1 MRKLNFIALS
11 LLATLTVSCSGSKG
25 KAIEAATKYGE
36 SYICTLVP
44 GTKIKT
50 FENRLGIKESD
61 VIFIK
66 GEQKKISYAAELAME
81 NYKFSTDRRHDRKTD
96 IIRHLNS
103 ASLDA
108 LGCGD
113 VGEGFYVVPIY
124 FIFGSENIELADIKI
139 IVSKDLKVLNQP
151 IDMDDINSR
160 WDESGERI
168 YPEIDF

>member
-1 MRKLNFIALS
+1 MKKLNFIALS
-11 LLATLTVSCSGSKG
+11 LLAILSVSCSGSKD

-50 FENRLGIKESD
+50 FENRLGMKESD

-66 GEQKKISYAAELAME
+66 SEQKEISYAAELSME
-81 NYKFSTDRRHDRKTD
+81 NYEYTKKRHYNRKTD
-96 IIRHLNS
+96 IISQLQS

-108 LGCGD
+108 LKEGD
-113 VGEGFYVVPIY
+113 AAEGFYVVPIY

-139 IVSKDLKVLNQP
+139 IVSKDLKVLNEP

-160 WDESGERI
+160 WDENGERI
-168 YPEIDF
+168 YPELF